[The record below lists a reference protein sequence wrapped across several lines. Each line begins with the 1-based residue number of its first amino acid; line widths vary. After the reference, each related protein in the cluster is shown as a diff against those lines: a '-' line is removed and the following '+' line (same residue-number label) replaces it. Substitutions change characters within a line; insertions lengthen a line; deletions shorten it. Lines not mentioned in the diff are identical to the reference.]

1 MGYAERAAMKVD
13 PDFRGRLDA
22 CTLNEAAGKPAGDSF
37 AEAILTRPN
46 YGLEAFMPWV
56 MSAPGFDVDPATI
69 TDGMLLSAVQ
79 ASWDR
84 VAALS
89 GGTPT

>member
-1 MGYAERAAMKVD
+1 MAYADRAALKID

-22 CTLNEAAGKPAGDSF
+22 SILNESSLKPPGDPF

-46 YGLEAFMPWV
+46 FGLEGFMPFV
-56 MSAPGFDVDPATI
+56 MSAPGFDVPQADI
-69 TDGMLLSAVQ
+69 TDGMILGAVQ

-84 VAALS
+84 VQGLLMV
-89 GGTPT
+89 